1 MIAAGSPQQVADAMK
16 EAEQFRE
23 PLLERGVLVIP
34 LPIYEG
40 NAAPPEENGAG
51 STESSDDQ
59 TKSNLR
65 YTALY
70 HCCLELL
77 HGVEYRQVQVN
88 PQFQMS
94 WENLCEM

>member
-51 STESSDDQ
+51 SAESSDDQ

-65 YTALY
+65 YTALN
-70 HCCLELL
+70 HCYLNFFCLNKCID
-77 HGVEYRQVQVN
+77 R
-88 PQFQMS
+88 
-94 WENLCEM
+94 CR

>member
-51 STESSDDQ
+51 SAESSDDQ
-59 TKSNLR
+59 TNSNLR
-65 YTALY
+65 YTALN
-70 HCCLELL
+70 HCHLIYMPE
-77 HGVEYRQVQVN
+77 
-88 PQFQMS
+88 
-94 WENLCEM
+94 